1 MSRSKYFSLVLAIAV
16 LAWGVASTSAQTAP
30 VRGIVKVHKADG
42 TDAPVADAVVEPFRI
57 DIDKGALPAAK
68 TNKRGEFT
76 FVGFQLGQTY
86 ALAVSGT
93 GIAPWVEP
101 NIKAGR
107 EDIQIVTTEG
117 DGRKLTEAEVRQVIK
132 NASNSGAQAQS
143 GKPQAK
149 TKEQEEIEKKN
160 EEITKKNAA
169 IQAGDEV
176 ARKANTEGS
185 EALKAKNY
193 DLAIS
198 KFDEGI
204 TAVPDFVGSTPI
216 LLEGKLVALKGR
228 GYDKYREGA
237 SMTDF
242 NTRKAKFDEANRD
255 YDDALKAYDQAMA
268 VINAAPAPATPAEGT
283 SRDRVKLE
291 LMTNAIEVHRLK
303 AVGGVDMSKYEQAAE
318 VINAYTAL
326 QTDAAKKLQAE
337 TTLGDIYRNA
347 GQFDKAI
354 ATYKAVLESSPDN
367 LDVMAAL
374 GLSLVAQ
381 GTSVDPP
388 NKEQLQEGLNY
399 MQKYA
404 DTVQILPTDSKT
416 TQEFKQSVK
425 DTVQYLTTEQK
436 LKAQPTKAPTKK
448 GKG

>member
-1 MSRSKYFSLVLAIAV
+1 MSTSKYFSLVVALAV
-16 LAWGVASTSAQTAP
+16 LALGASAVFSQTAA
-30 VRGIVKVHKADG
+30 VRGVVKVHKADG
-42 TDAPVADAVVEPFRI
+42 TEVPVPDAVVEPFRT
-57 DIDKGALPAAK
+57 DISKGNLPSAK
-68 TNKRGEFT
+68 TNKRGEFS

-107 EDIQIVTTEG
+107 EDITIVTSEG
-117 DGRKLTEAEVRQVIK
+117 DGRKLTEAEVRQVLT
-132 NASNSGAQAQS
+132 NASNTNAQS

-149 TKEQEEIEKKN
+149 TKEQEELEKKN
-160 EEITKKNAA
+160 AEITKKNAA
-169 IQAGDEV
+169 IQAGDAA
-176 ARKANTEGS
+176 ARKATSEGV
-185 EALKAKNY
+185 EALNAKNY

-216 LLEGKLVALKGR
+216 MLDGKLVALKAR
-228 GYDKYREGA
+228 GYEKYREGA
-237 SMTDF
+237 SQTDLAV
-242 NTRKAKFDEANRD
+242 RKAKYDEANHD
-255 YDDALKAYDQAMA
+255 FDDALKAYDQAMQ
-268 VINAAPAPATPAEGT
+268 IYNAAPAPETPQEGAG
-283 SRDRVKLE
+283 RDKSKLK
-291 LMTNAIEVHRLK
+291 LMTDAIEVHRLK
-303 AVGGVDMSKYEQAAE
+303 AVGGIDMTKYDQAAE
-318 VINAYTAL
+318 VINAYAAIE
-326 QTDAAKKLQAE
+326 TDVAKKQQAL

-354 ATYKAVLESSPDN
+354 TTYKSVLETSPDN
-367 LDVMAAL
+367 LEVMASL

-404 DTVQILPTDSKT
+404 DTVQILPTDSKG

-436 LKAQPTKAPTKK
+436 LKAQPTKAPAKK